1 MTFAALIAAHGYW
14 VLAAGCFIEGEM
26 SLALA
31 AFAAHRGYLD
41 PVGVF
46 TVALA
51 AAFASNQVFFW
62 IGRRHGPAVLA
73 RWPAL
78 AAHSAGIRR
87 FVERH
92 PAAAAIAVRFIYG
105 TRIAG
110 PILIGMSSLSLT
122 RFAVLNG
129 LSALAWTSV
138 VGALGWFFG
147 TATEQLFARLGGIEG
162 WLLAALAIAFVAWRL
177 CRRTPKRT

>member
-1 MTFAALIAAHGYW
+1 MTAAALIGAHGYW
-14 VLAAGCFIEGEM
+14 MLAVGCFVEGEM

-31 AFAAHRGYLD
+31 AFAAHRGYLH
-41 PVGVF
+41 PSAVF
-46 TVALA
+46 IVAAA
-51 AAFASNQVFFW
+51 AAFASNQFFFW
-62 IGRRHGPAVLA
+62 LGRRHGPAVLA

-78 AAHSAGIRR
+78 AAHSTGIRT
-87 FVERH
+87 FVARH
-92 PAAAAIAVRFIYG
+92 PAAAAVAVRFVYG

-110 PILIGMSSLSLT
+110 PMLIGMSSLSLT

-129 LSALAWTSV
+129 LSALAWTSI

-162 WLLAALAIAFVAWRL
+162 WLLAALAIAFLAWRL
-177 CRRTPKRT
+177 HRRTPKRA